1 MHFALATKSITRIS
15 KRVGGTVDIENAS
28 GFRANSLA
36 IDLFCCQI
44 SGAKRII
51 FEKEGTLKRSKYI
64 KNINDTNV

>member
-1 MHFALATKSITRIS
+1 
-15 KRVGGTVDIENAS
+15 VGGTVDIENAS

-51 FEKEGTLKRSKYI
+51 FEKERTLKRSKYI